1 MENLTPEELCV
12 HQVCIWEKS
21 SFRESLECMARNGVF
36 KTAVWKPLLDETELK
51 SAKQNLIDS
60 GVKAISMCP
69 LVLLDE
75 DAYPDPNGRLSSHR
89 HFLEIAAELGIE
101 SVVVITGGLPSG
113 SRDLKGQ
120 RLRVQEELSLLIPLA
135 KTVGVRLALEPLHP
149 MVCGHRSVIS
159 TLSEANKILDSLDAN
174 ETLGIAIDSYALWWD
189 SSLEEQ
195 IERSGQRLFNF
206 HVSDWLPETRDVR
219 LDRGMPGE
227 GIIDNRLIRSWME
240 KAGFQG
246 SVEVEILSELYWWKQ
261 DPEVVLQ
268 SIVKSLPNL

>member
-1 MENLTPEELCV
+1 MENLTLEELCV

-21 SFRESLECMARNGVF
+21 SFRESLECMARNGVS
-36 KTAVWKPLLDETELK
+36 KTAIWKPLLVETELK

-75 DAYPDPNGRLSSHR
+75 DAYPDPDGRLSSHR
-89 HFLEIAAELGIE
+89 QFLENAAELDVE

-113 SRDLKGQ
+113 IRDLKEQ

-135 KTVGVRLALEPLHP
+135 KATGVRLALEPLHP

-159 TLSEANKILDSLDAN
+159 TLSEANEILDSLDAN
-174 ETLGIAIDSYALWWD
+174 ETLGIAVDSYALWWD

-195 IERSGQRLFNF
+195 IERSGKRLFNF
-206 HVSDWLPETRDVR
+206 HVSDWLHETRDVR
-219 LDRGMPGE
+219 LDRGMPGD

-246 SVEVEILSELYWWKQ
+246 SVEVEILSEFNWWKQ
-261 DPEVVLQ
+261 EPEVVLQ

>member
-1 MENLTPEELCV
+1 MENLTLEELCV

-75 DAYPDPNGRLSSHR
+75 DAYPDPNGRLSAHR
-89 HFLEIAAELGIE
+89 QFLEIAAELGVE

-135 KTVGVRLALEPLHP
+135 KAAGVRLALEPLHP

-159 TLSEANKILDSLDAN
+159 TLSEANEILDSLDAN
-174 ETLGIAIDSYALWWD
+174 ETLGIAVDSYALWWD

-219 LDRGMPGE
+219 LDRGMPGD
-227 GIIDNRLIRSWME
+227 GIIDNRLIRSWMK

-246 SVEVEILSELYWWKQ
+246 SVEVEILSEFNWWKQ
-261 DPEVVLQ
+261 EPEVVLQ

>member
-1 MENLTPEELCV
+1 MENLTLEELCV
-12 HQVCIWEKS
+12 HQVCIWKKS
-21 SFRESLECMARNGVF
+21 SFRESLECMARNGVL
-36 KTAVWKPLLDETELK
+36 KTAIWKPLLDETELK

-75 DAYPDPNGRLSSHR
+75 DAYPDPDGRLSSHR
-89 HFLEIAAELGIE
+89 QFLEIAAELGVE

-135 KTVGVRLALEPLHP
+135 KAAGVRLALEPLHP

-159 TLSEANKILDSLDAN
+159 TLSEANEILDSLDAN
-174 ETLGIAIDSYALWWD
+174 ETLGIAVDSYALWWD

-219 LDRGMPGE
+219 LDRGMPGD
-227 GIIDNRLIRSWME
+227 GIIDNRLIPVSYTHLR
-240 KAGFQG
+240 AQ
-246 SVEVEILSELYWWKQ
+246 Q
-261 DPEVVLQ
+261 T
-268 SIVKSLPNL
+268 

>member
-1 MENLTPEELCV
+1 MENLTLEELGV
-12 HQVCIWEKS
+12 HQVCIWKKS

-75 DAYPDPNGRLSSHR
+75 DAYPDPNGRLSAHQK
-89 HFLEIAAELGIE
+89 FLEIAAELGVE

-135 KTVGVRLALEPLHP
+135 KAAGVRLALEPLHP

-159 TLSEANKILDSLDAN
+159 TLSEANEILDSLDAN
-174 ETLGIAIDSYALWWD
+174 ETLGIAVDSYALWWD

-195 IERSGQRLFNF
+195 IERSGKRLFNF

-219 LDRGMPGE
+219 LDRGMPGD
-227 GIIDNRLIRSWME
+227 GIIDNRMIRSWME

-246 SVEVEILSELYWWKQ
+246 SVEVEILSEFNWWKQ

>member
-1 MENLTPEELCV
+1 MENLTFEELCV
-12 HQVCIWEKS
+12 HQVCIWKKS

-36 KTAVWKPLLDETELK
+36 KTAIWKPLLDETELK

-75 DAYPDPNGRLSSHR
+75 DAYPDPNGRLSSHQK
-89 HFLEIAAELGIE
+89 FLEISAELGVE
-101 SVVVITGGLPSG
+101 SVVGITGGMPSG

-135 KTVGVRLALEPLHP
+135 KAAGVRLALEPLHP

-174 ETLGIAIDSYALWWD
+174 ETLGIAVDSYALWWD

-219 LDRGMPGE
+219 LDRGMPGD
-227 GIIDNRLIRSWME
+227 GIIDNRLIRTWME
-240 KAGFQG
+240 KAGFLG
-246 SVEVEILSELYWWKQ
+246 SVEVEILSEFNWWKQ

-268 SIVKSLPNL
+268 SIIKSLPNL

>member
-1 MENLTPEELCV
+1 MENLTLEELCV

-21 SFRESLECMARNGVF
+21 SFRESLECMARNGVS
-36 KTAVWKPLLDETELK
+36 KTAIWKPLLVETELK

-75 DAYPDPNGRLSSHR
+75 DAYPDPDGRLSSHR
-89 HFLEIAAELGIE
+89 QFLENAAELGVE

-135 KTVGVRLALEPLHP
+135 KAAGVRLALEPLHP

-174 ETLGIAIDSYALWWD
+174 ETLGIAVDSYALWWD

-206 HVSDWLPETRDVR
+206 HVSDWLTETRDVR
-219 LDRGMPGE
+219 LDRGMPGD
-227 GIIDNRLIRSWME
+227 GIIDNRLIRSWMA

-246 SVEVEILSELYWWKQ
+246 SVEVEILSEFNWWKQ
-261 DPEVVLQ
+261 DPEFVLQ

>member
-1 MENLTPEELCV
+1 
-12 HQVCIWEKS
+12 
-21 SFRESLECMARNGVF
+21 
-36 KTAVWKPLLDETELK
+36 VWKPLLDETELK

-75 DAYPDPNGRLSSHR
+75 DAYPDPDGRLSSHR
-89 HFLEIAAELGIE
+89 QFLENAAELDVE

-113 SRDLKGQ
+113 IRDLKEQ

-135 KTVGVRLALEPLHP
+135 KATGVRLALEPLHP

-159 TLSEANKILDSLDAN
+159 TLSEANEILDSLDSN
-174 ETLGIAIDSYALWWD
+174 ETLGIAVDSYALWWD

-195 IERSGQRLFNF
+195 IERSGQRLLNF

-219 LDRGMPGE
+219 LDRGMPGD

-246 SVEVEILSELYWWKQ
+246 SVEVEILSEFNWWKQ
-261 DPEVVLQ
+261 EPEVVLQ

>member
-1 MENLTPEELCV
+1 MENLTLEELCV

-21 SFRESLECMARNGVF
+21 SFRESLECMARNGVS
-36 KTAVWKPLLDETELK
+36 KTAIWKPLLVETELK

-75 DAYPDPNGRLSSHR
+75 DAYPDPNGRLSAHR
-89 HFLEIAAELGIE
+89 QFLEIAAELGVE

-113 SRDLKGQ
+113 SRDLKDQ

-135 KTVGVRLALEPLHP
+135 KATGVRLALEPLHP

-159 TLSEANKILDSLDAN
+159 TLSEANEILDSLDAN
-174 ETLGIAIDSYALWWD
+174 ETLGIAVDSYALWWD

-195 IERSGQRLFNF
+195 IERSGQRLLNF

-219 LDRGMPGE
+219 LDRGMPGD

-246 SVEVEILSELYWWKQ
+246 SVEVEILSEFNWWKQ
-261 DPEVVLQ
+261 EPEVVLQ

>member
-1 MENLTPEELCV
+1 MENLTLEELCV
-12 HQVCIWEKS
+12 HQVCIWKKS
-21 SFRESLECMARNGVF
+21 SFRESLECMARKGVF

-75 DAYPDPNGRLSSHR
+75 DAYPDPDGRLSAHQK
-89 HFLEIAAELGIE
+89 FLENAAELDVE

-135 KTVGVRLALEPLHP
+135 KAVGVRLALEPLHP

-159 TLSEANKILDSLDAN
+159 TLSEANEILDSLDAN
-174 ETLGIAIDSYALWWD
+174 ETLGIAVDSYALWWD

-195 IERSGQRLFNF
+195 IERSGKRLFNF
-206 HVSDWLPETRDVR
+206 HVSDWLHETRDVR
-219 LDRGMPGE
+219 LDRGMPGD

-246 SVEVEILSELYWWKQ
+246 SVEVEILSEFNWWKQ
-261 DPEVVLQ
+261 EPEVVLQ

>member
-1 MENLTPEELCV
+1 MENLTLEELCV
-12 HQVCIWEKS
+12 HQVCIWKKN

-89 HFLEIAAELGIE
+89 QFLEIAAELGVE

-135 KTVGVRLALEPLHP
+135 KAAGVRLALEPLHP

-159 TLSEANKILDSLDAN
+159 TLSEANEILDSLDAN
-174 ETLGIAIDSYALWWD
+174 ETLGIAVDSYALWWD

-246 SVEVEILSELYWWKQ
+246 FVEVEILSEFNWWKQ
-261 DPEVVLQ
+261 EPEVVLQ

>member
-1 MENLTPEELCV
+1 MKNLTLEELCV
-12 HQVCIWEKS
+12 HQVCIWKKN

-36 KTAVWKPLLDETELK
+36 KTVVWKPLLDETELK

-75 DAYPDPNGRLSSHR
+75 DAYPDPDGRLSCHKQ
-89 HFLEIAAELGIE
+89 FLEIAAELDVE

-120 RLRVQEELSLLIPLA
+120 RLRLQEELSLLIPLA
-135 KTVGVRLALEPLHP
+135 KAAGVRLAFEPLHP

-159 TLSEANKILDSLDAN
+159 TLSEANQILDSLDAN
-174 ETLGIAIDSYALWWD
+174 ETLGIAVDSYALWWD

-219 LDRGMPGE
+219 LDRGMPGD
-227 GIIDNRLIRSWME
+227 GIIDNQLIRSWME

-246 SVEVEILSELYWWKQ
+246 SVEVEILSEFNWWKQ
-261 DPEVVLQ
+261 EPEVVLQ

>member
-1 MENLTPEELCV
+1 MENLTLEELCV
-12 HQVCIWEKS
+12 HQVCIWKKS

-89 HFLEIAAELGIE
+89 KFLEIAAELGVE
-101 SVVVITGGLPSG
+101 SVVGITGGLPSG

-135 KTVGVRLALEPLHP
+135 
-149 MVCGHRSVIS
+149 
-159 TLSEANKILDSLDAN
+159 
-174 ETLGIAIDSYALWWD
+174 
-189 SSLEEQ
+189 
-195 IERSGQRLFNF
+195 
-206 HVSDWLPETRDVR
+206 
-219 LDRGMPGE
+219 
-227 GIIDNRLIRSWME
+227 
-240 KAGFQG
+240 
-246 SVEVEILSELYWWKQ
+246 
-261 DPEVVLQ
+261 
-268 SIVKSLPNL
+268 

>member
-1 MENLTPEELCV
+1 MENLTLEELCV

-21 SFRESLECMARNGVF
+21 SFRESLECMARNGVS
-36 KTAVWKPLLDETELK
+36 KTAIWKPLLVETELK

-75 DAYPDPNGRLSSHR
+75 DAYPDPDGRLSSHR
-89 HFLEIAAELGIE
+89 QFLENAAELDVE

-113 SRDLKGQ
+113 SRGLKGQ

-135 KTVGVRLALEPLHP
+135 KAVGVRLALEPLHP

-159 TLSEANKILDSLDAN
+159 TLSEANEILDSLDAN
-174 ETLGIAIDSYALWWD
+174 ETLGIAVDSYALWWD

-195 IERSGQRLFNF
+195 IERSGKRLFNF
-206 HVSDWLPETRDVR
+206 HVSDWLHETRDVR
-219 LDRGMPGE
+219 LDRGMPGD
-227 GIIDNRLIRSWME
+227 GINDNRLIRSWMK

-246 SVEVEILSELYWWKQ
+246 SVEVEILSEFNWWKQ

>member
-1 MENLTPEELCV
+1 MENLTLEELCV

-21 SFRESLECMARNGVF
+21 SFRESLECMARNGVS
-36 KTAVWKPLLDETELK
+36 KTAIWKPLLVETELK

-75 DAYPDPNGRLSSHR
+75 DAYPDPNGRLSAHR
-89 HFLEIAAELGIE
+89 QFLEIAAELGVE

-135 KTVGVRLALEPLHP
+135 KATGVRLALEPLHP

-159 TLSEANKILDSLDAN
+159 TLSEANEILDSLDAN
-174 ETLGIAIDSYALWWD
+174 ETLGIAVDSYALWWD

-195 IERSGQRLFNF
+195 IERSGKRLFNF

-219 LDRGMPGE
+219 LDRGMPGD

-246 SVEVEILSELYWWKQ
+246 SVEVEILSEFNWWKQ
-261 DPEVVLQ
+261 EPEVVLQ

>member
-1 MENLTPEELCV
+1 MGNLTLEELCV

-21 SFRESLECMARNGVF
+21 SFRESLECMARNGVS
-36 KTAVWKPLLDETELK
+36 KTAIWKPLLVETELK

-75 DAYPDPNGRLSSHR
+75 DAYPDPDGRLSSHQK
-89 HFLEIAAELGIE
+89 FLEIAAELGVE

-135 KTVGVRLALEPLHP
+135 KAAGVRLALEPLHP

-174 ETLGIAIDSYALWWD
+174 ETLGIAVDSYALWWD

-195 IERSGQRLFNF
+195 IERSGQRLLNF

-219 LDRGMPGE
+219 LDRGMPGD

-246 SVEVEILSELYWWKQ
+246 SVEVEILSEFNWWKQ

>member
-1 MENLTPEELCV
+1 MENLTLEELCV

-21 SFRESLECMARNGVF
+21 SFRESLECMARNGVS
-36 KTAVWKPLLDETELK
+36 KTAIWKPLLVETELK

-75 DAYPDPNGRLSSHR
+75 DAYPDPDGRLSAHR
-89 HFLEIAAELGIE
+89 QFLENAAELGVE

-135 KTVGVRLALEPLHP
+135 KAVGVRLALEPLHP

-159 TLSEANKILDSLDAN
+159 TLSEANEILDSLDAN
-174 ETLGIAIDSYALWWD
+174 ETLGIAVDSYALWWD

-219 LDRGMPGE
+219 LDRGMPGD
-227 GIIDNRLIRSWME
+227 GINDNRLIRSWMK

-246 SVEVEILSELYWWKQ
+246 SVEVEILSEFNWWKQ
-261 DPEVVLQ
+261 EPEVVLQ

>member
-1 MENLTPEELCV
+1 
-12 HQVCIWEKS
+12 
-21 SFRESLECMARNGVF
+21 MARNGVF

-75 DAYPDPNGRLSSHR
+75 DAYPDPDGRLSAHQK
-89 HFLEIAAELGIE
+89 FLEIAAELGVE

-120 RLRVQEELSLLIPLA
+120 RIRVQEELSLLIPLA
-135 KTVGVRLALEPLHP
+135 KAVGVRLALEPLHP

-159 TLSEANKILDSLDAN
+159 TLSEANEILNSLDAN
-174 ETLGIAIDSYALWWD
+174 ETLGIAVDSYALWWD

-195 IERSGQRLFNF
+195 IECSGQRLFNF
-206 HVSDWLPETRDVR
+206 HVSDWLHETRDVR
-219 LDRGMPGE
+219 LDRGMPGD

-240 KAGFQG
+240 KAGFKG
-246 SVEVEILSELYWWKQ
+246 LVEVEILSKFNWWKQ

>member
-1 MENLTPEELCV
+1 MENLTLEELCV

-21 SFRESLECMARNGVF
+21 SFRESLECMARNGVS
-36 KTAVWKPLLDETELK
+36 KTAIWKPLLVETELK

-75 DAYPDPNGRLSSHR
+75 DAYPDPDGRLSSHR
-89 HFLEIAAELGIE
+89 QFLENAAELGVE

-135 KTVGVRLALEPLHP
+135 KAVGVRLALEPLHP

-159 TLSEANKILDSLDAN
+159 TLSEANEILDSLDAN
-174 ETLGIAIDSYALWWD
+174 ETLGIAVDSYALWWD

-195 IERSGQRLFNF
+195 IERSGKRLFNF

-219 LDRGMPGE
+219 LDRGMPGD
-227 GIIDNRLIRSWME
+227 GINDNRLIRSWMK

-246 SVEVEILSELYWWKQ
+246 SVEVEILSEFNWWKQ
-261 DPEVVLQ
+261 EPEVVLQ

>member
-1 MENLTPEELCV
+1 MENLTLEELCV
-12 HQVCIWEKS
+12 HQVCIWGKS

-69 LVLLDE
+69 LVLLDQ
-75 DAYPDPNGRLSSHR
+75 DDYPYPDGRLSSHR
-89 HFLEIAAELGIE
+89 QFLEIAAELGVE

-135 KTVGVRLALEPLHP
+135 KAAGVRLALGPLHP

-159 TLSEANKILDSLDAN
+159 TLSEANEILDSLDAN
-174 ETLGIAIDSYALWWD
+174 ETLGIAVDSYALWWD

-219 LDRGMPGE
+219 LDRGMPGD

-246 SVEVEILSELYWWKQ
+246 SVEVEILSEFNWWKQ

>member
-1 MENLTPEELCV
+1 MENLTPEEICV
-12 HQVCIWEKS
+12 PQDCSWKKS

-51 SAKQNLIDS
+51 SAKHNLIDS

-69 LVLLDE
+69 LVLLNE
-75 DAYPDPNGRLSSHR
+75 DAYPDPNGRLISHR
-89 HFLEIAAELGIE
+89 QFLEIAAELGVE
-101 SVVVITGGLPSG
+101 SVVVITGGLPSS

-135 KTVGVRLALEPLHP
+135 KAAGVRLALEPLHP

-174 ETLGIAIDSYALWWD
+174 ETLGIAVDSYALWWD

-195 IERSGQRLFNF
+195 IERSGQRLYNF

-219 LDRGMPGE
+219 LDRGMPGD

-246 SVEVEILSELYWWKQ
+246 SVEVEILSEFNWWKQ
-261 DPEVVLQ
+261 EPEVVLQ

>member
-1 MENLTPEELCV
+1 MENLTPGELCV
-12 HQVCIWEKS
+12 HQVCIWKKS
-21 SFRESLECMARNGVF
+21 RFRESLEFMARNSIF
-36 KTAVWKPLLDETELK
+36 KTAVWKPLLDQTELK

-69 LVLLDE
+69 LVLMGE
-75 DAYPDPNGRLSSHR
+75 DAYPYPDGRLSSHR
-89 HFLEIAAELGIE
+89 QFLEIAAELGVE

-113 SRDLKGQ
+113 SRELKGQ
-120 RLRVQEELSLLIPLA
+120 RLRVQEELSLLITLA
-135 KTVGVRLALEPLHP
+135 KASGVRLALEPLHP

-159 TLSEANKILDSLDAN
+159 TLSEANEILDSLDAN
-174 ETLGIAIDSYALWWD
+174 ETLGIAVDSYALWWD

-206 HVSDWLPETRDVR
+206 HVSDWMPETRDVR
-219 LDRGMPGE
+219 LDRGMPGD

-240 KAGFQG
+240 KVGFQG
-246 SVEVEILSELYWWKQ
+246 SVEVEILSEFNWWKQ

-268 SIVKSLPNL
+268 SIVKSLTNL

>member
-1 MENLTPEELCV
+1 MENLTLEELCV

-21 SFRESLECMARNGVF
+21 SFRESLECMARKGVF

-75 DAYPDPNGRLSSHR
+75 DAYPDPNGRLSAHR
-89 HFLEIAAELGIE
+89 QFLEIAAELGVE

-135 KTVGVRLALEPLHP
+135 KAIGVRLALEPLHP

-159 TLSEANKILDSLDAN
+159 TLSEANEILDSLDAN
-174 ETLGIAIDSYALWWD
+174 ETLGIAVDSYALWWD

-195 IERSGQRLFNF
+195 IERSGKRLFNF
-206 HVSDWLPETRDVR
+206 HVSDWLHETRDVR
-219 LDRGMPGE
+219 LDRGMPGD

-246 SVEVEILSELYWWKQ
+246 SVEVEILSEFNWWKQ
-261 DPEVVLQ
+261 EPEVVLQ
-268 SIVKSLPNL
+268 SIVKSLTNL

>member
-1 MENLTPEELCV
+1 MENLTLEELCV

-21 SFRESLECMARNGVF
+21 SFRESVECMARNGVF

-51 SAKQNLIDS
+51 SAKQNLIVS

-75 DAYPDPNGRLSSHR
+75 EDYPDPNGRLSSHR
-89 HFLEIAAELGIE
+89 QFLEIAAELGVE

-135 KTVGVRLALEPLHP
+135 KATGVRLALEPLHP

-159 TLSEANKILDSLDAN
+159 TLSEANEILDSLDAN
-174 ETLGIAIDSYALWWD
+174 ETLGIAVDSYALWWD

-219 LDRGMPGE
+219 LDRGMPGD

-246 SVEVEILSELYWWKQ
+246 SVEVEILSEFNWWKQ
-261 DPEVVLQ
+261 EPEVVLQ

>member
-1 MENLTPEELCV
+1 MENLTLEELCV

-21 SFRESLECMARNGVF
+21 SFRESLECMARNGVS
-36 KTAVWKPLLDETELK
+36 KTAIWKPLLVETELK

-75 DAYPDPNGRLSSHR
+75 DAYPDPDGRLSSHR
-89 HFLEIAAELGIE
+89 QFLEIAAELGVE

-135 KTVGVRLALEPLHP
+135 KAVGVRLALEPLHP

-159 TLSEANKILDSLDAN
+159 TLSEANEILDSLDAN
-174 ETLGIAIDSYALWWD
+174 ETLGIAVDSYALWWD

-195 IERSGQRLFNF
+195 IERSGKRLFNF
-206 HVSDWLPETRDVR
+206 HVSDWLHETRDVR
-219 LDRGMPGE
+219 LDRGMPGD

-246 SVEVEILSELYWWKQ
+246 SVEVEILSEFNWWKQ
-261 DPEVVLQ
+261 EPEVVLQ

>member
-1 MENLTPEELCV
+1 MENLTLEELCV

-21 SFRESLECMARNGVF
+21 SFRESLECMARNGVS
-36 KTAVWKPLLDETELK
+36 KTAIWKPLLDETELK

-75 DAYPDPNGRLSSHR
+75 DAYPDPNGRLSAHR
-89 HFLEIAAELGIE
+89 QFLEIAAELGVE

-135 KTVGVRLALEPLHP
+135 KAVGVRLALEPLHP

-159 TLSEANKILDSLDAN
+159 TLSEANEILDSLDAN
-174 ETLGIAIDSYALWWD
+174 ETLGIAVDSYALWWD

-219 LDRGMPGE
+219 LDRGMPGD

-246 SVEVEILSELYWWKQ
+246 SVEVEILSEFNWWKQ
-261 DPEVVLQ
+261 EPEVVLQ

>member
-21 SFRESLECMARNGVF
+21 SFRESIECMARNGVF

-75 DAYPDPNGRLSSHR
+75 DAYPDPDGRLSSHR
-89 HFLEIAAELGIE
+89 QFLEIAAELGVE

-135 KTVGVRLALEPLHP
+135 KATGVRLALEPLHP

-159 TLSEANKILDSLDAN
+159 TLSEANEILDSLDAN
-174 ETLGIAIDSYALWWD
+174 ETLGIAVDSYALWWD

-219 LDRGMPGE
+219 LDRGMPGD

-246 SVEVEILSELYWWKQ
+246 SVEVEILSEFNWWKQ
-261 DPEVVLQ
+261 EPEVVLQ

>member
-1 MENLTPEELCV
+1 MLQSWV
-12 HQVCIWEKS
+12 
-21 SFRESLECMARNGVF
+21 
-36 KTAVWKPLLDETELK
+36 LK
-51 SAKQNLIDS
+51 
-60 GVKAISMCP
+60 
-69 LVLLDE
+69 
-75 DAYPDPNGRLSSHR
+75 
-89 HFLEIAAELGIE
+89 

-135 KTVGVRLALEPLHP
+135 KAVGVRLALEPLHP

-159 TLSEANKILDSLDAN
+159 TLSEANEILDSLDTN
-174 ETLGIAIDSYALWWD
+174 ETLGIAVDSYALWWD

-195 IERSGQRLFNF
+195 IERSGKRLFNF
-206 HVSDWLPETRDVR
+206 HVSDWLHETRDVR
-219 LDRGMPGE
+219 LDRGMPGD

-246 SVEVEILSELYWWKQ
+246 YVEVEILSELYWWKQ
-261 DPEVVLQ
+261 ESEVVLQ

>member
-1 MENLTPEELCV
+1 MENLTLEELCV

-21 SFRESLECMARNGVF
+21 SFRESLECMARNGVS
-36 KTAVWKPLLDETELK
+36 KTAIWKPLLVETELK

-75 DAYPDPNGRLSSHR
+75 DAYPDPNGRLSAHR
-89 HFLEIAAELGIE
+89 QFLEIAAELGVE

-135 KTVGVRLALEPLHP
+135 KAVGVRLALEPLHP

-159 TLSEANKILDSLDAN
+159 TLSEANEILDSLDAN
-174 ETLGIAIDSYALWWD
+174 ETLGIAVDSYALWWD

-195 IERSGQRLFNF
+195 IERSGKRLFNF

-219 LDRGMPGE
+219 LDRGMPGD

-246 SVEVEILSELYWWKQ
+246 SVEVEILSEFNWWKQ
-261 DPEVVLQ
+261 EPEVVLQ

>member
-1 MENLTPEELCV
+1 MENLTLEELCV

-21 SFRESLECMARNGVF
+21 SFRESLECMARNGVS
-36 KTAVWKPLLDETELK
+36 KTAIWKPLLVETELK

-75 DAYPDPNGRLSSHR
+75 DAYPDPDGRLSSHR
-89 HFLEIAAELGIE
+89 QFLENAAELGVE

-135 KTVGVRLALEPLHP
+135 KAAGVRLALEPLHP

-159 TLSEANKILDSLDAN
+159 TLSEANEILDSLDAN
-174 ETLGIAIDSYALWWD
+174 ETLGIAVDSYALWWD

-195 IERSGQRLFNF
+195 IERSGKRLFNF
-206 HVSDWLPETRDVR
+206 HVSDWLHETRDVR
-219 LDRGMPGE
+219 LDRGMPGD

-246 SVEVEILSELYWWKQ
+246 SVEVEILSEFNWWKQ
-261 DPEVVLQ
+261 EPEVVLQ

>member
-1 MENLTPEELCV
+1 MENLTLEELCV
-12 HQVCIWEKS
+12 HQVCIWKKR
-21 SFRESLECMARNGVF
+21 SFRESLECMARNRIF

-75 DAYPDPNGRLSSHR
+75 DAYPDPDGRLSSHQK
-89 HFLEIAAELGIE
+89 FLEISAELGVE

-135 KTVGVRLALEPLHP
+135 KAAGVRLALEPLHP

-159 TLSEANKILDSLDAN
+159 TLSEANEILDSLDAN
-174 ETLGIAIDSYALWWD
+174 ETLGIAVDSYALWWD

-195 IERSGQRLFNF
+195 IERSGKRLFNF

-219 LDRGMPGE
+219 LDRGMPGD
-227 GIIDNRLIRSWME
+227 GIIDNRMIRSWME

-246 SVEVEILSELYWWKQ
+246 SVEVEILSEFNWWKQ
-261 DPEVVLQ
+261 EPEVVLQ
-268 SIVKSLPNL
+268 SIIKSLPNL

>member
-1 MENLTPEELCV
+1 MENLTLEELCV
-12 HQVCIWEKS
+12 HQVCIWKKN
-21 SFRESLECMARNGVF
+21 SFQESLECMARNGVF

-75 DAYPDPNGRLSSHR
+75 DVYPDLDGRLSAQQK
-89 HFLEIAAELGIE
+89 FLEIAAELGVE

-120 RLRVQEELSLLIPLA
+120 RLMIQEELSLLIPLA
-135 KTVGVRLALEPLHP
+135 KAAGVRLALEPLHP

-174 ETLGIAIDSYALWWD
+174 ETLGIAVDSYALWWD

-246 SVEVEILSELYWWKQ
+246 SVEVEILSEFNWWKQ
-261 DPEVVLQ
+261 EPEVVLQ

>member
-1 MENLTPEELCV
+1 MENLTLEELCV

-21 SFRESLECMARNGVF
+21 SFRESLECMARNGVS
-36 KTAVWKPLLDETELK
+36 KTAIWKPLLVETELK

-75 DAYPDPNGRLSSHR
+75 DAYPDPNGRLSAHR
-89 HFLEIAAELGIE
+89 QFLEIAAELGVE

-135 KTVGVRLALEPLHP
+135 KAVGVRLALEPLHP

-159 TLSEANKILDSLDAN
+159 TLSEANEILDSLDAN
-174 ETLGIAIDSYALWWD
+174 ETLGIAVDSYALWWD

-195 IERSGQRLFNF
+195 IERSGKRLFNF
-206 HVSDWLPETRDVR
+206 HVSDWLHETRDVR
-219 LDRGMPGE
+219 LDRGMPGD

-246 SVEVEILSELYWWKQ
+246 SVEVEILSEFNWWKQ
-261 DPEVVLQ
+261 EPEVVLQ

>member
-1 MENLTPEELCV
+1 MENLTLEELCV

-75 DAYPDPNGRLSSHR
+75 DAYPDPDGRLSSHR
-89 HFLEIAAELGIE
+89 QFLENAAELGAE

-135 KTVGVRLALEPLHP
+135 KAVGVRLALEPLHP

-159 TLSEANKILDSLDAN
+159 TLSEANEILDSLDAN
-174 ETLGIAIDSYALWWD
+174 ETLGIAVDSYALWWD

-195 IERSGQRLFNF
+195 IERSGKRLYNF

-219 LDRGMPGE
+219 LDRGMPGD

-246 SVEVEILSELYWWKQ
+246 SVEVEILSEFNWWKQ

>member
-36 KTAVWKPLLDETELK
+36 KTAVWKPLLDKTELK

-75 DAYPDPNGRLSSHR
+75 DAYPDPDGRLNAHR
-89 HFLEIAAELGIE
+89 QFLEIAAELGVE

-135 KTVGVRLALEPLHP
+135 KASGVRLALEPLHP

-159 TLSEANKILDSLDAN
+159 TLSEANEILDSLDAN
-174 ETLGIAIDSYALWWD
+174 ETLGIAVDSYALWWD

-195 IERSGQRLFNF
+195 IECSGQRLFNF

-219 LDRGMPGE
+219 LDRGMPGD

-240 KAGFQG
+240 KAGFQS
-246 SVEVEILSELYWWKQ
+246 SVEVEILSEFNWWKQ
-261 DPEVVLQ
+261 EPEVVLQ
-268 SIVKSLPNL
+268 SIIKPLPNL

>member
-1 MENLTPEELCV
+1 MENLTLEELCV
-12 HQVCIWEKS
+12 HQVCFWKRS

-51 SAKQNLIDS
+51 SAQQNLIDS

-75 DAYPDPNGRLSSHR
+75 DAYPDPDGRLSSHR
-89 HFLEIAAELGIE
+89 QFLEIAAELGVE

-120 RLRVQEELSLLIPLA
+120 RLRVQEELSVLIPLA
-135 KTVGVRLALEPLHP
+135 KTAGVRLALEPLHP

-159 TLSEANKILDSLDAN
+159 TLSEANEILDSLAAN
-174 ETLGIAIDSYALWWD
+174 ETLGIAVDSYALWWD

-227 GIIDNRLIRSWME
+227 GIIDNRMIRSWME
-240 KAGFQG
+240 KAEFQG
-246 SVEVEILSELYWWKQ
+246 SVEVEILSEFNWWKQ

-268 SIVKSLPNL
+268 SIIKSLPNL

>member
-1 MENLTPEELCV
+1 MENLTLEELCV

-21 SFRESLECMARNGVF
+21 SFRESLECMARNGVS
-36 KTAVWKPLLDETELK
+36 KTAIWKPLLVETELK

-89 HFLEIAAELGIE
+89 QFLEIAAELGVE

-135 KTVGVRLALEPLHP
+135 KAVGVRLALEPLHP

-159 TLSEANKILDSLDAN
+159 TLSEANEILDSLDAN
-174 ETLGIAIDSYALWWD
+174 ETLGIAVDSYALWWD

-219 LDRGMPGE
+219 LDRGMPGD
-227 GIIDNRLIRSWME
+227 GIIDNRMIRSWME
-240 KAGFQG
+240 KAEFQG
-246 SVEVEILSELYWWKQ
+246 SVEVEILSEFNWWKQ